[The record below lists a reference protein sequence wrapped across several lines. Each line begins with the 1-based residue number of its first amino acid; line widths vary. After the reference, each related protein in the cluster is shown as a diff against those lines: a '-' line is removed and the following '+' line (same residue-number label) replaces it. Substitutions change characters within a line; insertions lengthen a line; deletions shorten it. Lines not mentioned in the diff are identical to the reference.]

1 MFDKLNIHF
10 FLKLLLKAQLGLIL
24 IISLLVFYTKD
35 ERYYNLEKE
44 KLAIVIK
51 PLFTF
56 NSGVTAD
63 FIINDSN
70 ESLINNLNY
79 INSFCSNISQ
89 NKSNFSQQKFSNR
102 DIALTKLK
110 IESEIKLIDKNCNFL
125 REEVQSLGDYKNLN
139 MESYANKKI
148 LASIQKETNNIV
160 TAYREIVNLSKSMLE
175 RPISKLYQLF
185 KILQYA
191 MLFNLFLSFI
201 ILCFKKDKS
210 ISLEIYYRNKFRL
223 ATIFATLSF
232 SVYLI
237 FKIFIDISLFFPL
250 FFVLFFLQSLFYA
263 SKYSRCI

>member
-1 MFDKLNIHF
+1 M
-10 FLKLLLKAQLGLIL
+10 KLLLKAQLGLIL

-139 MESYANKKI
+139 MESYANRTY
-148 LASIQKETNNIV
+148 A
-160 TAYREIVNLSKSMLE
+160 LSKESM
-175 RPISKLYQLF
+175 I
-185 KILQYA
+185 
-191 MLFNLFLSFI
+191 
-201 ILCFKKDKS
+201 C
-210 ISLEIYYRNKFRL
+210 
-223 ATIFATLSF
+223 
-232 SVYLI
+232 
-237 FKIFIDISLFFPL
+237 
-250 FFVLFFLQSLFYA
+250 
-263 SKYSRCI
+263 

>member
-160 TAYREIVNLSKSMLE
+160 TAYREIEK
-175 RPISKLYQLF
+175 
-185 KILQYA
+185 
-191 MLFNLFLSFI
+191 
-201 ILCFKKDKS
+201 
-210 ISLEIYYRNKFRL
+210 
-223 ATIFATLSF
+223 
-232 SVYLI
+232 
-237 FKIFIDISLFFPL
+237 
-250 FFVLFFLQSLFYA
+250 
-263 SKYSRCI
+263 